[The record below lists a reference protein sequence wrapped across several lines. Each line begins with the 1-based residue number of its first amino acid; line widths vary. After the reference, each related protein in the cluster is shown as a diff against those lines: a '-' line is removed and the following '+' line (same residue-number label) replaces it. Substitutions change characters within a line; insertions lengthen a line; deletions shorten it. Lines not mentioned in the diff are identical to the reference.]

1 MKIRT
6 IDQLLDKVS
15 AERVW
20 RIREISSLRSQCY
33 AKNLPDHAA
42 KALRRS
48 FVPIAYAHW
57 EGFVKKTAHYY
68 LELVAMQRLPLGELN
83 SSFMSLYL
91 WKEYATSLS
100 RGKASSLVE
109 VCNALTTQNT
119 TQVRIHFKDV
129 IPTNSNLD
137 SKTLYEICSI
147 LGLSFDPF
155 KTKALFIDA
164 TLVGQRNHIAH
175 GEDQEISK
183 DDMEDIK
190 EEVVGLIDTF
200 RTEVENAATSSAFK
214 RTPNVA

>member
-20 RIREISSLRSQCY
+20 RIREISALRSQCY
-33 AKNLPDHAA
+33 ASNLPEHAA

-91 WKEYATSLS
+91 WKEYGTTLA
-100 RGKASSLVE
+100 RGKATSLVE
-109 VCNALTTQNT
+109 VCDALTTQNA
-119 TQVRIHFKDV
+119 TQVRIHYKD
-129 IPTNSNLD
+129 IISTNSNLD
-137 SKTLYEICSI
+137 SKTLLEICST
-147 LGLSFDPF
+147 LGLSFDQF
-155 KTKALFIDA
+155 ETKTLFIDA
-164 TLVGQRNHIAH
+164 KLVGQRNHIAH

-183 DDMEDIK
+183 SDMEDIK
-190 EEVVGLIDTF
+190 DEVVGLIDIF
-200 RTEVENAATSSAFK
+200 RNEVENAAATNAFK
-214 RTPNVA
+214 RAIDVA